1 MDSKVKVDLI
11 QHLAMNFNAVCANNV
26 VYMLFNYE
34 NKLPIK
40 FNKQF
45 VNYFNSVL
53 SNSGLEIDGDSV
65 KFSVKL
71 QNDKERL
78 NFLSMCSAV
87 FLRQVYH
94 LCMFLE
100 YHRDDLSDIKPY
112 EKACLQTLLNSYKL
126 QFVNDNNKL
135 ILKQQENG

>member
-1 MDSKVKVDLI
+1 MDSKIKVDLI
-11 QHLAMNFNAVCANNV
+11 QHLAMNFNAVSANNI
-26 VYMLFNYE
+26 VYMLFNFE

-53 SNSGLEIDGDSV
+53 HDAGLQLDGDSV
-65 KFSVKL
+65 KFSVKFE
-71 QNDKERL
+71 NDKEKL

-100 YHRDDLSDIKPY
+100 YHRDDLSEIKPY
-112 EKACLQTLLNSYKL
+112 EKAFLQTFLNNYKL
-126 QFVNDNNKL
+126 KFVNENNKL
-135 ILKQQENG
+135 TLKQQENG

>member
-1 MDSKVKVDLI
+1 MDSKIKVDLI
-11 QHLAMNFNAVCANNV
+11 QHLAMNFNAVCANNI
-26 VYMLFNYE
+26 VYMLFNFE
-34 NKLPIK
+34 NKQPIK

-53 SNSGLEIDGDSV
+53 HDSGLEIDGDSV
-65 KFSVKL
+65 KFSVHFDT
-71 QNDKERL
+71 DKEKL

-126 QFVNDNNKL
+126 QFEKVDNKL
-135 ILKQQENG
+135 ILTPKI